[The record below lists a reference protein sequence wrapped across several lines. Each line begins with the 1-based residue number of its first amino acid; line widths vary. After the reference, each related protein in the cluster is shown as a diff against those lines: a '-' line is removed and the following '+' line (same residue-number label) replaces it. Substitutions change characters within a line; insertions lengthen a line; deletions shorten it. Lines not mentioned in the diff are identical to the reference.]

1 MARGGQGLVR
11 VAVVVR
17 AGAAPLWWAGVF
29 AAGVGLLVPG
39 ITGRRIGVMA
49 GAALFIV
56 AAAVVSYGRRRRYT
70 ALGPAVV
77 RAGKHDVLQDRAVG
91 VRNWRRGH
99 RWWLLLAWLLALGC
113 NFAVPVAGGL
123 LLAGC
128 GSGSVARRP
137 PPDRPGLG
145 RRARPEAVLWVARRR
160 RPASGPAPGS
170 GPGRRGGH
178 GLSAR
183 AGGVRRPSR
192 QAAAPAAGRIGAP
205 DLTRGAGRLT
215 RTRLRRGAGLRP
227 GPCRRPRCRAPDR
240 WRVDERDTGGALDG
254 GQRADDAWFRRRP
267 RRFPQHGGTRHR
279 GC

>member
-29 AAGVGLLVPG
+29 AAAVGLLVPG

-56 AAAVVSYGRRRRYT
+56 AAAVVAYARRRRYT
-70 ALGPAVV
+70 ALGRAAV

-99 RWWLLLAWLLALGC
+99 RWWLLLAWLLALGS

-128 GSGSVARRP
+128 GTGLRLKAAW
-137 PPDRPGLG
+137 LG
-145 RRARPEAVLWVARRR
+145 RRERDEDALLWVRVDWLAANGGRPAGKAVKAYRSTGIAAGDAAPGGARRR
-160 RPASGPAPGS
+160 T
-170 GPGRRGGH
+170 
-178 GLSAR
+178 
-183 AGGVRRPSR
+183 
-192 QAAAPAAGRIGAP
+192 AA
-205 DLTRGAGRLT
+205 L
-215 RTRLRRGAGLRP
+215 
-227 GPCRRPRCRAPDR
+227 
-240 WRVDERDTGGALDG
+240 V
-254 GQRADDAWFRRRP
+254 
-267 RRFPQHGGTRHR
+267 
-279 GC
+279 